1 MFVLKLIASVLLN
14 VLIFAV
20 PLFLPAG
27 TLDWWRAWVIV
38 GISFIGATGA
48 IASLAREHRGILEER
63 MKPPI
68 QKDQPLADKLVVLML
83 LITFLGILIVS
94 SLDVF
99 RFHLLRKPGTL
110 VSSLGLAM
118 TLVGWW
124 IAYLALRENA
134 FAALVVKHQEE
145 RGQIVVDTGV
155 YAVVRHPMYAGGSLL
170 LIGFPLWLESY
181 AGALVACLAV
191 ATLVA
196 RIFLEE
202 RFLRRELPGYDAY
215 ASRVRYRLI
224 PFVW

>member
-14 VLIFAV
+14 VIVFAV
-20 PLFLPAG
+20 PLFVPAA

-38 GISFIGATGA
+38 GISFIGTLGA

-63 MKPPI
+63 MRPPI
-68 QKDQPLADKLVVLML
+68 QKGQPFADKLVVLML
-83 LITFLGILIVS
+83 LITFLGILVVS

-118 TLVGWW
+118 TIAGWW

-134 FAALVVKHQEE
+134 FAALVVKHQQD

-155 YAVVRHPMYAGGSLL
+155 YAVVRHPMYLGGSLL
-170 LIGFPLWLESY
+170 LLGIPLWLESY
-181 AGALVACLAV
+181 AGALIACLTV

-202 RFLRRELPGYDAY
+202 RFLRRELGGYDAY
-215 ASRVRYRLI
+215 AQKVRYRLI
-224 PFVW
+224 PHLW

>member
-1 MFVLKLIASVLLN
+1 MFIVKSIASVLLN
-14 VLIFAV
+14 VLIFAL

-27 TLDWWRAWVIV
+27 TLGWRRAWVIV
-38 GISFIGATGA
+38 GLSFVGAAGA
-48 IASLAREHRGILEER
+48 IASLAREHRGVLEER

-68 QKDQPLADKLVVLML
+68 QKDQPLADKILVL
-83 LITFLGILIVS
+83 LLLTTFLGILTVT

-99 RFHLLRKPGTL
+99 RFHLMSKPGPL
-110 VSSLGLAM
+110 VSSLGLAL
-118 TLVGWW
+118 TIVGWW
-124 IAYLALRENA
+124 TAYLALRENA

-170 LIGFPLWLESY
+170 LIGIPLWLQSY
-181 AGALVACLAV
+181 AGALIACLAV
-191 ATLVA
+191 ATLVG

-215 ASRVRYRLI
+215 ASRVNYRLI

>member
-1 MFVLKLIASVLLN
+1 MFALKLIAGVLLN
-14 VLIFAV
+14 VLICAV
-20 PLFLPAG
+20 PLFVPAG
-27 TLDWWRAWVIV
+27 TLDWWRAWVMV
-38 GISFIGATGA
+38 GMSFTGAVGA

-68 QKDQPLADKLVVLML
+68 QKGQPLTDKIVVLML
-83 LITFLGILIVS
+83 LSTFLGILVVT

-99 RFHLLRKPGTL
+99 RFHLMRKPGTL

-118 TLVGWW
+118 IVAGWW

-145 RGQIVVDTGV
+145 RHQVVVDTGV
-155 YAVVRHPMYAGGSLL
+155 YAVVRHPMYMGGSVLL
-170 LIGFPLWLESY
+170 LGIPLWLESY
-181 AGALVACLAV
+181 AGTLVACLAV
-191 ATLVA
+191 ATLVV

-224 PFVW
+224 PLVW

>member
-1 MFVLKLIASVLLN
+1 LFIAKLIASVLAN

-38 GISFIGATGA
+38 GVSFIGAVGA
-48 IASLAREHRGILEER
+48 IASLAGEHRGILEER

-68 QKDQPLADKLVVLML
+68 QKGQPFADKILVVVL
-83 LITFLGILIVS
+83 LAAFLGILIVS

-99 RFHLLRKPGTL
+99 RFHLLRKPGVFL
-110 VSSLGLAM
+110 SSLGLG
-118 TLVGWW
+118 LVIVGWW
-124 IAYLALRENA
+124 VAYLALRENA
-134 FAALVVKHQEE
+134 FAALVVKRQEE
-145 RGQIVVDTGV
+145 RHQRVVDTGV
-155 YAVVRHPMYAGGSLL
+155 YSMVRHPMYAGGSLL
-170 LIGFPLWLESY
+170 LFGIPLWLESY

-191 ATLVA
+191 AALVA

-202 RFLRRELPGYDAY
+202 RFLRRELPGYAAY
-215 ASRVRYRLI
+215 ADQVRYRLI

>member
-14 VLIFAV
+14 VLIFTM
-20 PLFLPAG
+20 PLFVPAG

-38 GISFIGATGA
+38 GISLVGAVGA

-68 QKDQPLADKLVVLML
+68 QKDQPFADKILVLLL
-83 LITFLGILIVS
+83 LIAFLGILVVS

-99 RFHLLRKPGTL
+99 RFHLMSKPGTL
-110 VSSLGLAM
+110 ISSLGLAM
-118 TLVGWW
+118 TIVGWW
-124 IAYLALRENA
+124 ITYLALRENA
-134 FAALVVKHQEE
+134 FAALVVKHQEN

-155 YAVVRHPMYAGGSLL
+155 YAVVRHPMYLGGSVLL
-170 LIGFPLWLESY
+170 LGIPLWLESY
-181 AGALVACLAV
+181 AGAMVACLAI
-191 ATLVA
+191 AILVA

-202 RFLRRELPGYDAY
+202 RFLRRELAGYEAY
-215 ASRVRYRLI
+215 ASRVRYRLV

>member
-1 MFVLKLIASVLLN
+1 MFIAKLIASVLAN

-38 GISFIGATGA
+38 GVSFIGAVGV
-48 IASLAREHRGILEER
+48 IASLAGEHRGILEER

-68 QKDQPLADKLVVLML
+68 QKGQPFADKILVVVL
-83 LITFLGILIVS
+83 LAAFLGILIVS

-99 RFHLLRKPGTL
+99 RFHLLRKPGVFL
-110 VSSLGLAM
+110 SSLGLG
-118 TLVGWW
+118 LVILGWW
-124 IAYLALRENA
+124 VTYLALRENA
-134 FAALVVKHQEE
+134 FAALVVKRQEE
-145 RGQIVVDTGV
+145 RHQRVVDTGV
-155 YAVVRHPMYAGGSLL
+155 YSVVRHPMYAGGSLL
-170 LIGFPLWLESY
+170 LFGIPLWLESY

-191 ATLVA
+191 AALVA

-202 RFLRRELPGYDAY
+202 RFLRRELPGYAAY
-215 ASRVRYRLI
+215 ADRVRYRLI

>member
-1 MFVLKLIASVLLN
+1 MFIVKLIASVLLN
-14 VLIFAV
+14 VIIFGV

-38 GISFIGATGA
+38 GVAFIGAVGA

-68 QKDQPLADKLVVLML
+68 QKDQPFADKILVL
-83 LITFLGILIVS
+83 LLLTTFLGILVVS

-99 RFHLLRKPGTL
+99 RFHLMSKPGTL
-110 VSSLGLAM
+110 VSSLGLAL
-118 TLVGWW
+118 TIVGWW

-134 FAALVVKHQEE
+134 FAALVVKPQEE
-145 RGQIVVDTGV
+145 RGQIVIDTGV
-155 YAVVRHPMYAGGSLL
+155 YSVVRHPMYAGGSLL

-191 ATLVA
+191 ATLVV

-202 RFLRRELPGYDAY
+202 RFLQRELPGYDAY
-215 ASRVRYRLI
+215 ARRVRYRLI

>member
-20 PLFLPAG
+20 PLFVPAG
-27 TLDWWRAWVIV
+27 TLHWWRAWVIV
-38 GISFIGATGA
+38 GISFTGA
-48 IASLAREHRGILEER
+48 VGALASLAREHRGLLEER

-68 QKDQPLADKLVVLML
+68 QKDQPFLDKLLVLML
-83 LITFLGILIVS
+83 LITFLGILVVS

-99 RFHLLRKPGTL
+99 RFHLLTKPGTP

-118 TLVGWW
+118 TIVGWW

-145 RGQIVVDTGV
+145 RGQIVIDTGV
-155 YAVVRHPMYAGGSLL
+155 YSVVRHPMYAGGSLL
-170 LIGFPLWLESY
+170 LFGIPLWLESY

-191 ATLVA
+191 ATLVV

-215 ASRVRYRLI
+215 ASRVRFRLV